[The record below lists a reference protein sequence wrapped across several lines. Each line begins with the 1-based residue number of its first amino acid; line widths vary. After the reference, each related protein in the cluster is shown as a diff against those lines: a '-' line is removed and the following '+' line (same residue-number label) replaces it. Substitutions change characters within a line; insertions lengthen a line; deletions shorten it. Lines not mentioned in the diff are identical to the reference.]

1 MELYFHTK
9 TPVHFHYGLIPM
21 FTCLLETPVFTVN
34 ELYTQNRYA
43 YPSSSKI
50 THTLILELSILKYKT
65 GKQINLKRK
74 QLRFLEV
81 ALATSHTPDKL
92 PPVPPRP
99 SIMRI
104 IPHGYSWN
112 RKVCVVTV
120 TAPWWGQQAP
130 HSPSLIWISAYRTC
144 R

>member
-34 ELYTQNRYA
+34 ELYTQNRYVC
-43 YPSSSKI
+43 PSSSKI

-92 PPVPPRP
+92 PPAPPRP

-104 IPHGYSWN
+104 IPHGLLMEWKSLRCDGN
-112 RKVCVVTV
+112 CPMMR
-120 TAPWWGQQAP
+120 TA
-130 HSPSLIWISAYRTC
+130 SPSFPKSDLDLSLQNM
-144 R
+144 